1 MYKLGLEKTK
11 EPEIKLPAFI
21 RSYRKQGNSRKTS
34 ISASLIKQ
42 KPLTVWITTNWKIL
56 KETGISDHLSYF
68 LRNLYEGQEAM
79 VKTGHETTD

>member
-1 MYKLGLEKTK
+1 MVWYSHLFKNFPQLSFQLCSEAKEK
-11 EPEIKLPAFI
+11 
-21 RSYRKQGNSRKTS
+21 KQSQN
-34 ISASLIKQ
+34 LNP